1 MKESSGTRSLK
12 IFGVLLLFPLLVFS
26 QQKEPPY
33 VTIKEG
39 KIFYYLPA
47 HNTDPRLLPAR
58 IPGFVVVAQTALS
71 ASQPTK
77 QVRETLITDL
87 SSLTDK
93 KLTLEQ
99 KQAFLEMFACL
110 LLLDYSDVSAIDS
123 KFIELVRKLGED
135 RDSGIRADAGLVV
148 RMYEMYKIK

>member
-12 IFGVLLLFPLLVFS
+12 FFGVLLLFPLLVFS

-39 KIFYYLPA
+39 KIFFYLPA

-87 SSLTDK
+87 SNLTDK

-110 LLLDYSDVSAIDS
+110 ILIDYADVTVIDP
-123 KFIELVRKLGED
+123 KFITLLKQLGADSEL
-135 RDSGIRADAGLVV
+135 GIRENADLVL
-148 RMYEMYKIK
+148 RMHQMYLKP